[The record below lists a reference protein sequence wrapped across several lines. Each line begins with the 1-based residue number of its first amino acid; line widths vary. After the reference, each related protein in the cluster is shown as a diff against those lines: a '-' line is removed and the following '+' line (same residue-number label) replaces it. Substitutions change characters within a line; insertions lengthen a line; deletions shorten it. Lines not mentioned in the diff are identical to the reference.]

1 MYNIFGS
8 YINDLK
14 GISRINNLNLN
25 NSNNF
30 DNIIIKS
37 LINSSNIHK
46 QVRNYLYNYL
56 KPGIKLLDIAKIIET
71 KTTELSKN
79 MNTINNGIGFPASLS
94 LNNCAAHFHP
104 EYNNNISFNDN
115 DVIKIDFGTEN
126 NGWITDCAFTVCFN
140 DKYMNL
146 LNAVKEGTY
155 TGIKNAGIDV
165 RIGEWGGMIQ
175 EVIESY
181 EITLNGKT
189 KQIRVINNLGGH
201 NIINGIIHGG
211 MFLSPVYNNNTAKF
225 KEGVYAVE
233 TFGSTGDNQAVE
245 SQMEDTTLYRLN
257 PSLNK
262 ISLEPNILFFYNKLN
277 NNFKTLP
284 FTDRYVQNYDVNY
297 KKYLKELIE
306 LNLIFAYPPLYV
318 NSEDYTAQYEHTIYI
333 SENKK
338 IVFSADNDY

>member
-1 MYNIFGS
+1 MYNIFGD
-8 YINDLK
+8 YINNLKGIKKINDL
-14 GISRINNLNLN
+14 NLI
-25 NSNNF
+25 NSNYSN
-30 DNIIIKS
+30 DIVITS
-37 LINSSNIHK
+37 LINSSNVHK
-46 QVRNYLYNYL
+46 QVRNYLYDYL
-56 KPGIKLLDIAKIIET
+56 KPGVKLLDIAKIIEM
-71 KTTELSKN
+71 KTIELSKN

-104 EYNNNISFNDN
+104 EYNNNISFNED

-140 DKYMNL
+140 DKYINL
-146 LNAVKEGTY
+146 LDAVKEGTY

-189 KQIRVINNLGGH
+189 KQIKVIENLGGH

-211 MFLSPVYNNNTAKF
+211 MFLSPVHNNDTTKF
-225 KEGVYAVE
+225 KEGVYAIE
-233 TFGSTGDNQAVE
+233 TFGSTGDNHAVE
-245 SQMEDTTLYRLN
+245 NYDEDATLYRLN
-257 PSLNK
+257 PKLGKVN
-262 ISLEPNILFFYNKLN
+262 LEPNILSFYNKIK

-284 FTDRYVQNYDVNY
+284 FTDRYIQNYDVNY
-297 KKYLKELIE
+297 KRYLKELIKQ
-306 LNLIFAYPPLYV
+306 NLIFAYPPLYV
-318 NSEDYTAQYEHTIYI
+318 NPQDYTAQYEHTIYI

-338 IVFSADNDY
+338 IIFSADDDY